1 MTRSSSESQR
11 LGVTSSISQVNSAP
25 TITALDITGMKVAIN
40 KCLQGIIAKQPIKVA
55 PVPIN
60 KSQGPAIESNKP
72 KAFEIRHPTVNPMI
86 YAGLKKTK
94 MFNISEIL
102 KFSNP

>member
-1 MTRSSSESQR
+1 
-11 LGVTSSISQVNSAP
+11 
-25 TITALDITGMKVAIN
+25 MKVAIN

-102 KFSNP
+102 NLVIHKKHRNTLLLVLHK